1 MAHYPVNHP
10 LRPLYRALNGLVGV
24 YLIIFGIVG
33 VVVTSG
39 DGLFGRAGHRVL
51 GQGANL
57 FWSIVCLILGAIVLV
72 TTLLGRNLMTETD
85 RYVGWGMLVV
95 GTYGLATA
103 RTNANVLDFTIA
115 TVVVTYLL
123 GLVLIMAG
131 LYGKV
136 GTEEESR
143 AEQEAAHSPR

>member
-10 LRPLYRALNGLVGV
+10 LRPLYRALSGLVGI

-33 VVVTSG
+33 LVVTSG

-72 TTLLGRNLMTETD
+72 TTLLGRNLITETD

-103 RTNANVLDFTIA
+103 RTDANVLDFSIA

>member
-10 LRPLYRALNGLVGV
+10 LRPLYRALSGLVGV

-95 GTYGLATA
+95 GTYSLATA

>member
-10 LRPLYRALNGLVGV
+10 LRPLYRALSGLVGI

-57 FWSIVCLILGAIVLV
+57 FWSIVCLILGVIVLV
-72 TTLLGRNLMTETD
+72 TTLLGRNLITETD
-85 RYVGWGMLVV
+85 RYVGWGLLVV

>member
-1 MAHYPVNHP
+1 
-10 LRPLYRALNGLVGV
+10 
-24 YLIIFGIVG
+24 
-33 VVVTSG
+33 
-39 DGLFGRAGHRVL
+39 
-51 GQGANL
+51 
-57 FWSIVCLILGAIVLV
+57 
-72 TTLLGRNLMTETD
+72 
-85 RYVGWGMLVV
+85 MLVV

-103 RTNANVLDFTIA
+103 RTDANVLDFSIA

>member
-10 LRPLYRALNGLVGV
+10 LRPLYRALSGVVGI

-33 VVVTSG
+33 LIVTAG

-51 GQGANL
+51 GQGTNL

-103 RTNANVLDFTIA
+103 RTNANVLDVRHGLRA
-115 TVVVTYLL
+115 VVDHQ
-123 GLVLIMAG
+123 
-131 LYGKV
+131 
-136 GTEEESR
+136 S
-143 AEQEAAHSPR
+143 AALPH

>member
-10 LRPLYRALNGLVGV
+10 LRPLYRALSGLVGI

-57 FWSIVCLILGAIVLV
+57 FWSIVCLILGVIVLV
-72 TTLLGRNLMTETD
+72 TTLLGRNLITETD
-85 RYVGWGMLVV
+85 RYVGWGLLVV

-103 RTNANVLDFTIA
+103 RTDANVLDFTIA

-143 AEQEAAHSPR
+143 AEQEAAHSSR

>member
-10 LRPLYRALNGLVGV
+10 LRPLYRALSGLVGV

>member
-10 LRPLYRALNGLVGV
+10 LRPLYRALSGLVGI

-57 FWSIVCLILGAIVLV
+57 FWSIVCLILGVIVLV
-72 TTLLGRNLMTETD
+72 TTLLGRNLITETD
-85 RYVGWGMLVV
+85 RYVGWGLLVV

-103 RTNANVLDFTIA
+103 RTDANVLDFTIA